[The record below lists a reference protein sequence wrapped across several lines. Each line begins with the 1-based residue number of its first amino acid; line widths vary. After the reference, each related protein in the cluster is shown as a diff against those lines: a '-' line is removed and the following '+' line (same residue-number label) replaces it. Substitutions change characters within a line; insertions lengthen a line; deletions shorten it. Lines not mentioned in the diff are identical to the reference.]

1 MEKDAAMGS
10 RNVRCIVRENGL
22 GREEPGA
29 KRDSPSRTWCA
40 HGGAPLWTIGGRTF
54 AQRAWVDANT
64 RIGQANR
71 PPHREPH
78 DLAELRRWLPNPLLL
93 RLRFMCT
100 HMLHAIRAEGRE
112 AFGHAYAAR
121 ETVWSRKAADNTLL
135 HFIRTQD
142 GNGSEEV
149 DGICSHRRGWVAN
162 KRAGRA

>member
-40 HGGAPLWTIGGRTF
+40 HGWAPLWTIGGRTF

-71 PPHREPH
+71 PRIASRMTWWSC
-78 DLAELRRWLPNPLLL
+78 DDGSRIRFCSGFALCARICRMRYVRKVARRSG
-93 RLRFMCT
+93 T
-100 HMLHAIRAEGRE
+100 HMPHARRCGAEKPLIIPCSISLDRGMGMGRKKSTV
-112 AFGHAYAAR
+112 YALIA
-121 ETVWSRKAADNTLL
+121 V
-135 HFIRTQD
+135 
-142 GNGSEEV
+142 
-149 DGICSHRRGWVAN
+149 
-162 KRAGRA
+162 GRP

>member
-1 MEKDAAMGS
+1 MEKDAPMGS

-40 HGGAPLWTIGGRTF
+40 HSGAPLWTIGGRTF

-100 HMLHAIRAEGRE
+100 HMPHAIRAEGRE

-121 ETVWSRKAADNTLL
+121 ETVWSRKAA
-135 HFIRTQD
+135 
-142 GNGSEEV
+142 EEYLAPFHS
-149 DGICSHRRGWVAN
+149 I
-162 KRAGRA
+162 AGPK